1 MGPLSGGRRVEDE
14 VWVFFRGNKGI
25 RTHDALETTDRDQ
38 KAEVQT
44 AFDLFKGGTEGPIT
58 FKDLKRV
65 AGELKE
71 NVTDDQLRDML
82 SEASNSHSTN
92 GVDL

>member
-1 MGPLSGGRRVEDE
+1 MGVLSGEKRERDRYTHG
-14 VWVFFRGNKGI
+14 VFWKTI
-25 RTHDALETTDRDQ
+25 DRDS

-44 AFDLFKGGTEGPIT
+44 AFDLFKGGAEGPIT

-65 AGELKE
+65 AGELNESDK
-71 NVTDDQLRDML
+71 VTDDQLRDMI
-82 SEASNSHSTN
+82 SEASSSHLAN

>member
-1 MGPLSGGRRVEDE
+1 MG
-14 VWVFFRGNKGI
+14 
-25 RTHDALETTDRDQ
+25 TTDRDQ
-38 KAEVQT
+38 KAEVET
-44 AFDLFKGGTEGPIT
+44 AFELFKGGAEGPIT

-71 NVTDDQLRDML
+71 NATDDQLRDML
-82 SEASNSHSTN
+82 SEASSSHSTN